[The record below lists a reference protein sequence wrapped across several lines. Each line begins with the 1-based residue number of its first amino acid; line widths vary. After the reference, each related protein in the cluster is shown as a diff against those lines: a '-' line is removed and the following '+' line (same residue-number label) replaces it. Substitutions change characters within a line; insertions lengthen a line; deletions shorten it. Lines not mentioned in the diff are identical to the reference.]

1 MATIEE
7 RLADWQKQLF
17 PSLPVTSLIE
27 RNPTA
32 HKWKTTFRTFML
44 REVLFW
50 RIQDLLTQSLV
61 LYQQKHVLGARILLR
76 SAVETLATL
85 IYLNNMLDGVI
96 GDTLDFH
103 KFSETT
109 TVLLMGARNNDD
121 LPQSINVL
129 TILKH
134 ADKLYPGVMTLYADL
149 SESAHPSYEGLFR
162 GFAEIDHD
170 EYETT
175 FSNRWMELYGD
186 QHLRAME
193 TCMDTFEHE
202 YNDVWL
208 GFFERLE
215 KWIEAN
221 DEQLE
226 ATKNEP
232 EAQA

>member
-7 RLADWQKQLF
+7 RLASWEKQLV
-17 PSLPVTSLIE
+17 PGIPVASLIE

-50 RIQDLLTQSLV
+50 RTQDLLTQSLA
-61 LYQQKHVLGARILLR
+61 LYQQRHVLGARILLR
-76 SAVETLATL
+76 SALETVATL

-96 GDTLDFH
+96 ADTFDFH
-103 KFSETT
+103 QFSEAT
-109 TVLLMGARNNDD
+109 TVLLMGARNNED

-129 TILKH
+129 TVLKH
-134 ADKLYPGVMTLYADL
+134 ANKLYPGLMGVYAGL
-149 SESAHPSYEGLFR
+149 SESAHPSYEGLCR
-162 GFAEIDHD
+162 GYADLDHD
-170 EYETT
+170 EYEAK

-193 TCMDTFEHE
+193 VCMDTFEHE
-202 YNDVWL
+202 YNDVWQ

-221 DEQLE
+221 DARLE

-232 EAQA
+232 EA